1 MPAPPVIISAPVVV
15 EEAAVLLVDTKAP
28 EEFILVMELLPS
40 CMVLAVEA
48 EALYPMAVE
57 LETLPDMLA
66 P

>member
-1 MPAPPVIISAPVVV
+1 MPAPPVMIRAPVVV

-40 CMVLAVEA
+40 CMVLAVD
-48 EALYPMAVE
+48 
-57 LETLPDMLA
+57 TDA